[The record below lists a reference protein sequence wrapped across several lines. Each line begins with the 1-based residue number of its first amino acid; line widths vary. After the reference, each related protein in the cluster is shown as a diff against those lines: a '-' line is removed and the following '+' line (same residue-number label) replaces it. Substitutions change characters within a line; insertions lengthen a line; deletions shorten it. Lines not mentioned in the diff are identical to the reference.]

1 MNLNLE
7 NKRQVLIIAVAVLL
21 GLTAALLTGN
31 HIESSIKQQTADLA
45 KEFKKND
52 AIYRE
57 EVENLKKEIQLLASR
72 QMAVAQQ
79 QATGPA
85 GAPSAEI
92 PKSSLALRTPPGKRA
107 LTVLIDALSAVGG
120 LINPGDYVD
129 IMAHLKIPSPAN
141 LKLPEEKVTAVLF
154 QNIQVLAV
162 GTNLQATGGYEQ
174 QQQARSLNITLAV
187 EPEEAGLL
195 TFAQNNG
202 TLQLV
207 LRAPQETEIRML
219 QTASWEALSDYVLD
233 KHGMELTIPRS
244 RTMIQPVGTGIA
256 PAKGD
261 EEVKPYIQIFRS
273 GKEL

>member
-79 QATGPA
+79 QAIGPA

-92 PKSSLALRTPPGKRA
+92 SKSSLALRKPPGKRA

-120 LINPGDYVD
+120 LINPGDYV
-129 IMAHLKIPSPAN
+129 
-141 LKLPEEKVTAVLF
+141 
-154 QNIQVLAV
+154 
-162 GTNLQATGGYEQ
+162 
-174 QQQARSLNITLAV
+174 
-187 EPEEAGLL
+187 
-195 TFAQNNG
+195 
-202 TLQLV
+202 
-207 LRAPQETEIRML
+207 
-219 QTASWEALSDYVLD
+219 
-233 KHGMELTIPRS
+233 
-244 RTMIQPVGTGIA
+244 
-256 PAKGD
+256 
-261 EEVKPYIQIFRS
+261 
-273 GKEL
+273 